1 MTLMLLPKLQMD
13 NVFFSITPM
22 DLTTPVHIHK
32 HSYVEIVFIT
42 DGTATQIIDDKKFSS
57 YKGCVTIIHPECS
70 HGFEKVHNL
79 KHFNITCSPKILK
92 ELGSILTMWR
102 GRERIFDGK
111 NRFANFQINS
121 MLFYDIQNILQ
132 NMNEIY
138 YGNGKD
144 RKVKMRSY
152 FGILLILLVQSYQSP
167 TISANLSIE
176 HVAIYINKHFQKKI
190 TLKFLAQKSGMST
203 TLFLMKFKEKFNTSP
218 IKYLNEVRMN
228 HACNLLENTNLP
240 IKEIAYESGFYD
252 SNYFIKLFKREFRIS
267 PAKNRN
273 SRNII

>member
-1 MTLMLLPKLQMD
+1 MLLPKLQMD

-79 KHFNITCSPKILK
+79 KHFNITCSPEFLK
-92 ELGSILTMWR
+92 ELGSTLIMWR

-111 NRFANFQINS
+111 YRFANFQINS

-144 RKVKMRSY
+144 REVKMRSY
-152 FGILLILLVQSYQSP
+152 FGILLILLVQSYQPP
-167 TISANLSIE
+167 TISANFSIE
-176 HVAIYINKHFQKKI
+176 DVANYINKHFQEKL

-252 SNYFIKLFKREFRIS
+252 SNYFIKLFKREFRVS